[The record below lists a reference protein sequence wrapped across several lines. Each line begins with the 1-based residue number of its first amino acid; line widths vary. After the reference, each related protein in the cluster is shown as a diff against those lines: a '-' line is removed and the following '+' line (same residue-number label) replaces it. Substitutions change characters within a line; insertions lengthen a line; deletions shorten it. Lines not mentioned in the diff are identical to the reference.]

1 MRVEDRIL
9 IKNLAQTAEIVNTIN
24 GGMTQA
30 SMLVDKGEDEWTVMV
45 RVPGVSPERMKI
57 EVRDGQLFIFHVM
70 ADENAAAVELP
81 FMLAALALDKR
92 VDFDGIMAE
101 YEDKEL
107 YIHLPLDEEA
117 NGYEREIEIFKR

>member
-30 SMLVDKGEDEWTVMV
+30 NMLVEKGTEEWTVMV

-57 EVRDGQLFIFHVM
+57 EVRDGQLFIFHVLP
-70 ADENAAAVELP
+70 DENAAHVELP
-81 FMLAALALDKR
+81 FLLAALSLDKR

-117 NGYEREIEIFKR
+117 SGYEREIEIFKR